1 MSSTPSDA
9 ARRLAVACCGMC
21 AFFTMYCTQGLL
33 PALQRMFHVS
43 VAELSLTLTAT
54 TFAVAV
60 TAPFA
65 GSLSDRFGRRPV
77 LLGSLSGLCVTTLL
91 TATAGS
97 LHAMLVWR
105 LLQGLFIPGV
115 FTATVAYIGEEWPA
129 RQAPAVTA
137 LYISGS
143 VLGGFSGRFVAGL
156 VTARWDWQAAF
167 VALGLINAALLAVI
181 WRGLPASR
189 AFRPSAS
196 LRASL
201 GGMSRHLRNPQLL
214 GSYAIGFGILFSN
227 VCTFTYVGFHLSA
240 PPYDLGLRQLSF
252 LFAVYLV
259 GMVATPGAGSLA
271 WRFGA
276 RRVFGWAAALSAA
289 GMVLTLASALP
300 VIVVGLTL
308 SSGGVFVMQAMAT
321 TQLPGFAREARS
333 SAVGLYVMCY
343 YFGGSLGALAPSVVW
358 EHAGWAGCVAL
369 VMLVLVGIGFMAMRV
384 WPGRA
389 AAVPA

>member
-1 MSSTPSDA
+1 MP
-9 ARRLAVACCGMC
+9 
-21 AFFTMYCTQGLL
+21 GL
-33 PALQRMFHVS
+33 QHMFHVS
-43 VAELSLTLTAT
+43 IAELSLTLTAT

-60 TAPFA
+60 TAPLA

-97 LHAMLVWR
+97 LHAMLAWR

-167 VALGLINAALLAVI
+167 LALGLINAALLLVI
-181 WRGLPASR
+181 WRGLPASH
-189 AFRPSAS
+189 AFRPSVS

-227 VCTFTYVGFHLSA
+227 VCTFTYVGFYLAA
-240 PPYDLGLRQLSF
+240 PPYDLDLRQLSF

-259 GMVATPGAGSLA
+259 GMFATPGAGALA

-289 GMVLTLASALP
+289 GMVLTLASPLS

-343 YFGGSLGALAPSVVW
+343 YFGGSLGALAPSLIW
-358 EHAGWAGCVAL
+358 EKAGWNGCVAL
-369 VMLVLVGIGFMAMRV
+369 VMLVLAGIGAMAMRV
-384 WPGRA
+384 WPARGAHA
-389 AAVPA
+389 AA